1 MTLEELLPQLRFLDG
16 VENAV
21 LWKLRKDPSL
31 VESIAETAY
40 QTEDFALCRRKPL
53 TRLAVVTHLL
63 LRKYEDYKARGIPD
77 DVIFDTF
84 RDVSLRANLYFKTN
98 GKAGLSKQ
106 DVIWLR
112 HIMNVSLFQIGALQF
127 QPFKMVYLDE
137 QTLGE
142 PYMTFAPAQKE
153 RLPSGAPVINC
164 HVPRGADLS
173 PEAVEAS
180 FGNARAFFSRHF
192 PDVRYQAFLCYSW
205 LLYPPMLRLLSD
217 TSNIKRFASHFS
229 IIGSCPD
236 SEQAIECLLLSPKK
250 PGHGVGMTSL
260 QKLASESIERFGY
273 ACGVMEL

>member
-1 MTLEELLPQLRFLDG
+1 M
-16 VENAV
+16 
-21 LWKLRKDPSL
+21 
-31 VESIAETAY
+31 
-40 QTEDFALCRRKPL
+40 
-53 TRLAVVTHLL
+53 
-63 LRKYEDYKARGIPD
+63 
-77 DVIFDTF
+77 
-84 RDVSLRANLYFKTN
+84 
-98 GKAGLSKQ
+98 
-106 DVIWLR
+106 
-112 HIMNVSLFQIGALQF
+112 MVSLFQLGVLQF
-127 QPFKMVYLDE
+127 QPFEMVYLDE

-260 QKLASESIERFGY
+260 QKLAAKSIERFGY
-273 ACGVMEL
+273 ACAVMEL